1 MIDEQWQWVRYRNIL
16 SRIEVNMNYLSN
28 YSARGVGLYGV
39 QASELG
45 LEGLMG

>member
-1 MIDEQWQWVRYRNIL
+1 LTEIELKLNLISDEGL
-16 SRIEVNMNYLSN
+16 SFGQEFISS
-28 YSARGVGLYGV
+28 SARGVRLYGV